1 MARLGRRVRIT
12 GNPSLATFR
21 EELPTNRELGLI
33 QGFIWWELSR
43 REGSPDAA
51 ATRVRRLPNFA
62 ESHSASLTMARYAS
76 LVRAVCVDAHVRI
89 CARTV
94 C

>member
-33 QGFIWWELSR
+33 QGFIWWSCR
-43 REGSPDAA
+43 RG
-51 ATRVRRLPNFA
+51 RVRPMRLPRG
-62 ESHSASLTMARYAS
+62 SAVFPTSL
-76 LVRAVCVDAHVRI
+76 RAILHP
-89 CARTV
+89 
-94 C
+94 